1 MGDPTS
7 YANFEEI
14 STKELSLN
22 LSVDFNRKIL
32 AGVVTYTIEAHA
44 ADVSTL
50 VSTLGG
56 RNNRDIWFFQ
66 VLDTRGLNIQDVVA
80 VDSGEHLRYTLGDA
94 HHAFGSPL
102 TIHFPT
108 TLSIERLLYPNLI

>member
-32 AGVVTYTIEAHA
+32 AGVVTYAIEAHA

-50 VSTLGG
+50 VSTLVEEITGTFDSF
-56 RNNRDIWFFQ
+56 RYLI
-66 VLDTRGLNIQDVVA
+66 L
-80 VDSGEHLRYTLGDA
+80 VD
-94 HHAFGSPL
+94 
-102 TIHFPT
+102 
-108 TLSIERLLYPNLI
+108 

>member
-7 YANFEEI
+7 CANFEEI

-32 AGVVTYTIEAHA
+32 AGVVTYAIEAHA

-56 RNNRDIWFFQ
+56 RNNRDI
-66 VLDTRGLNIQDVVA
+66 
-80 VDSGEHLRYTLGDA
+80 
-94 HHAFGSPL
+94 
-102 TIHFPT
+102 
-108 TLSIERLLYPNLI
+108 